1 MRHLSPH
8 PCSNKACRVWLDQSR
23 RPCGKAS
30 DAMNANSIAPT
41 RRAFAFGISAAAGGI
56 ILALPPISSFAA
68 QLVRLRDEPQ
78 GRDSE
83 ITAWISI
90 EADDATIIRVAR
102 SEMGQG
108 NFTTL
113 PMLVAEELECDW
125 RFVRPEYADP
135 SENIARGHAWGDM
148 TTAASISIRGSQSY
162 LRKAG
167 AQARHMLIEEA
178 AERWHV
184 PPGECSARDSV
195 VTHSATGRTIRYG
208 QIAEAAARRSIPA
221 DVPLKLP

>member
-1 MRHLSPH
+1 MRRLSPH
-8 PCSNKACRVWLDQSR
+8 PCSNKACRVWPDQSR

-78 GRDSE
+78 GRDSQ

-125 RFVRPEYADP
+125 SRVRAEYVEA
-135 SENIARGHAWGDM
+135 SANLARGHVWGEM
-148 TTAASISIRGSQSY
+148 VTAASISIRGSQSY

-167 AQARHMLIEEA
+167 AQARQMLLE
-178 AERWHV
+178 
-184 PPGECSARDSV
+184 
-195 VTHSATGRTIRYG
+195 
-208 QIAEAAARRSIPA
+208 EAAARWRGPPSECRAPETTTT
-221 DVPLKLP
+221 P